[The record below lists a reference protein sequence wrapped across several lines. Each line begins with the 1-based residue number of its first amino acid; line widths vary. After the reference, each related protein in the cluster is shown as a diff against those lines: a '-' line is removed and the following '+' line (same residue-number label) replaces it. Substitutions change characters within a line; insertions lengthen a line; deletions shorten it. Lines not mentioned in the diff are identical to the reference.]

1 MELLVIFTSL
11 CICLSMLV
19 TPCAGFQT
27 EEQPSH
33 KGQGIGADEMHSLPT
48 LPRKLRV
55 LLDKAALPA
64 ANQLV
69 HVLTPEQQV
78 KGHGGQVS
86 TSNNKQKRDLSGKAH
101 HGEESMINASRGTR
115 QEWAEGTDTSQF
127 LTMDYS
133 HVRRR
138 RPIHNKS
145 LPVGP

>member
-1 MELLVIFTSL
+1 MKMELLVIFTSL

-64 ANQLV
+64 A
-69 HVLTPEQQV
+69 V